1 MEMSK
6 AFYYSILDSLPEQLA
21 VIDLSGKIIYVNDSW
36 QHFGDCNEYN
46 EKVSWLNQNYLT
58 TCEKAAKAGD
68 EDAKVVVEGLTELI
82 SSEMASFYFEY
93 PCHSPTE
100 QRWFMMR
107 AVPFYTDSSRCIV
120 ITHQNITKRKL
131 AEQRAAELAVLDPL
145 TGIANRRKFDEYL
158 ALQWRELARS
168 KKSLS
173 LIFIDIDHFKLI
185 NDNYGHPTGDQVLV
199 EVASVLKGFA
209 RRPYDI
215 CARYGG
221 EEFMLLLSHTNL
233 SQARKIAQRVQSEI
247 RNYSFVKDSPE
258 FSQPVTISI
267 GLATTQPTP
276 DTDMYTF
283 IDFADKL
290 LYQAKNGGRD
300 RIVSSAINYSEKA
313 NAKV

>member
-36 QHFGDCNEYN
+36 QHFGDCNEYS
-46 EKVSWLNQNYLT
+46 EKISWLNQNYLT
-58 TCEKAAKAGD
+58 TCQKAAETGD
-68 EDAKVVVEGLTELI
+68 KDAKIVVEGLTQLI
-82 SSEMASFYFEY
+82 SSELASFYFEY

-107 AVPFYTDSSRCIV
+107 AVPFYTDTSRCIV

-131 AEQRAAELAVLDPL
+131 AEQHAAELAVLDPL
-145 TGIANRRKFDEYL
+145 TGIANRRKFDEHL
-158 ALQWRELARS
+158 AQQWRELTRS
-168 KKSLS
+168 KKALS

-199 EVASVLKGFA
+199 EVAGVLKNFA

-221 EEFMLLLSHTNL
+221 EEFMLLLSHTSL
-233 SQARKIAQRVQSEI
+233 LQAGKIAQRVQSEI
-247 RNYSFVKDSPE
+247 RNYSFVKGSPE

-267 GLATTQPTP
+267 GLVTTQPTP
-276 DTDMYTF
+276 DTDMYAF

-290 LYQAKNGGRD
+290 LYQAKNAGRD
-300 RIVSSAINYSEKA
+300 RIASSAFNYSEKT